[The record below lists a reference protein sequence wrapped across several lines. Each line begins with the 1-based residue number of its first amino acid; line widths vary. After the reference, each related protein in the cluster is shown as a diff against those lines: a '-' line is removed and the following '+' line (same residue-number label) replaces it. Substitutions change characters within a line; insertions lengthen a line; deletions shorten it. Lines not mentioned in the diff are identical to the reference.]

1 MMIMINVIYLW
12 YLYFSLTPWCMKINC
27 GEVEACTWP
36 VSFIRPL
43 FISLHLVQT
52 ELTCKAYGS
61 TSPRPV
67 PTLNLKRISPEA
79 GNTASHRTYLK
90 FHTPL
95 LHLFSKLRGRRNQE
109 GKGCQRKPTLVP
121 SLWQVGRAW
130 WKSTTHNKLNLS
142 WALEVQE
149 ILEKLLDPSHQKG
162 QFQRKKISSS
172 CY

>member
-1 MMIMINVIYLW
+1 
-12 YLYFSLTPWCMKINC
+12 MKINC

-52 ELTCKAYGS
+52 ELTCKAYGN

-95 LHLFSKLRGRRNQE
+95 LHLFSKLRRRRNQE

-130 WKSTTHNKLNLS
+130 
-142 WALEVQE
+142 
-149 ILEKLLDPSHQKG
+149 
-162 QFQRKKISSS
+162 
-172 CY
+172 